1 MGLGD
6 FLSDILNTG
15 VQNLPAIVSA
25 VRGPTSPQ
33 AMSFAP
39 ATAAAGGLLGAGN
52 VFERALGLAPGGG
65 GATGLPQGYAPALFR
80 PSATQRG
87 ATPKRRIEVMAGGRL
102 YAFQYL
108 GRPIL
113 YSGDRGVA
121 KRWARITGHTLGRRG
136 AARVRRRRPR

>member
-25 VRGPTSPQ
+25 VRGPSSPQ
-33 AMSFAP
+33 AQSF
-39 ATAAAGGLLGAGN
+39 TQGGLLGPGN
-52 VFERALGLAPGGG
+52 VFERALGIAPA
-65 GATGLPQGYAPALFR
+65 GAVATTGLPQGYAPALFR
-80 PSATQRG
+80 PSATMRG

-136 AARVRRRRPR
+136 AARARRRRPR